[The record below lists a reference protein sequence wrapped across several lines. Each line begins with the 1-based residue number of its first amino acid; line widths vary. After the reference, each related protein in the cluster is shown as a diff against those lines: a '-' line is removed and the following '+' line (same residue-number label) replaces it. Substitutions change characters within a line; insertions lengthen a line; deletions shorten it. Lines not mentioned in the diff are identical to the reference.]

1 MQTRFLFT
9 LIFLLCI
16 SSAGAQFALERTYD
30 HSLTVTRI
38 SATEYK
44 YYLMDVAKSEC
55 RIYNLDHTLWKTI
68 PISLPADYY
77 LQDIKFVTRNLFNSD
92 SNMELWYTAY
102 NWVTVGESGYY
113 RYDSKVIDEKGKE
126 LASIPNGAYAY
137 LAQTGENQYKMTVY
151 AYDNSFWPGA
161 VKTYI
166 FSIPGTET
174 AVYHAMSVLDDPYPN
189 PAGQIINLPL
199 SGEKSAGRLQ
209 VFSVTG
215 HLMFEDLLS
224 GQRVYQ
230 LSTSQWAPGTYT
242 YRIVSGEGVSESK
255 RFTIR

>member
-9 LIFLLCI
+9 LIFLLWI

-199 SGEKSAGRLQ
+199 SGEKSTGRLQ